1 MRANLRLWNQKRAD
15 FGSFLLGR
23 MAALYGKASLFSG

>member
-1 MRANLRLWNQKRAD
+1 MRANAITLIDGYTIA
-15 FGSFLLGR
+15 R